1 MEIVVGPSQTIWR
14 LHENLLSATSD
25 FFRAAFNS
33 GFKESLEDRLLLP
46 EDDPHAFELFVRW
59 LYARALQGMTGSPD
73 INAERLLFGSSSTS
87 STGTNNSNNTGSSST
102 GFSFTAGSNTGSTG
116 PSFNFGST
124 HSAGNTGPNFTF
136 GPTHSSG
143 NTSGSFSFGSAPTT
157 ITNAPSI
164 NIQDC
169 LRLYALATKLLV
181 EDLENSCVDVA
192 ARYYKVGTRRPEIRD
207 VQYIYENTPPES
219 GMRRLLKE
227 RLTLVLFRGR
237 QSNNKDKPVAPE
249 WRDVLHETPEMG
261 FDLLSE
267 VASYNWVPGPN
278 VPPIQRTPGQEG
290 CTFHRHDKTDLCRPR

>member
-1 MEIVVGPSQTIWR
+1 MGPSQTIWR

-46 EDDPHAFELFVRW
+46 EDNPHAFELFVRW

-73 INAERLLFGSSSTS
+73 INAERLLFGSASTS
-87 STGTNNSNNTGSSST
+87 NTGTSNSNNNGSSST
-102 GFSFTAGSNTGSTG
+102 GFGFTAGANTGSAG
-116 PSFNFGST
+116 PSFNFGPT
-124 HSAGNTGPNFTF
+124 HSAG
-136 GPTHSSG
+136 S
-143 NTSGSFSFGSAPTT
+143 TSGSFSFGSAPTT
-157 ITNAPSI
+157 VTNAPSI
-164 NIQDC
+164 NIQGC

-181 EDLENSCVDVA
+181 EDLENICVDVA

-227 RLTLVLFRGR
+227 RLALVLFRGR
-237 QSNNKDKPVAPE
+237 QSNNKDKPVTPE

-267 VASYNWVPGPN
+267 VASYNWVPGSN
-278 VPPIQRTPGQEG
+278 VPPIQRTPGQED